1 LLIVSGWC
9 FFAREFTEFLNLGQ
23 LLNQS
28 QDMVSTRKRSTV
40 FMTIN
45 WKKIQKNVKK
55 LQMRIAKAVREHKFH
70 KAKSIFRLLTNSFYA
85 KLLAVFR
92 VTTNKGG
99 KTAGVDKVL
108 WSKHDDLT
116 IHAQSLTRRGY
127 KPQSLRRIY
136 IPKRNGKQRPL
147 GIPTM
152 KDRAMQALY
161 LLGLEP
167 IAETLADLNSYGF
180 RKHRSCR
187 DAIKQI
193 FICLSSKTGAKW
205 IYEADIKGCF
215 DNISHEWLLK
225 FIPMDKQVLQKW
237 LKCGFLENKRFFPTI
252 AGTPQG
258 GIISPTLM
266 NMVLDGLERLI
277 KKRFPRWKN
286 YCKVNFIRYADDFII
301 TAASR
306 EIIEKEIIP
315 LVTEF
320 LEQRGLSLSP
330 EKTKITH
337 INDGFDFLSQNSR
350 KYRNGKLFQMPSK
363 NAVKEIKHKL
373 RVEVFRNLGAKP
385 HDLIHSLNSI
395 LRGWTNYHKHIVSK
409 EIFKEIDY
417 YLWRLLGKW
426 CKRRHPNK
434 PWKWIRNK
442 YFSASGELCS
452 FSSLRSTQQGGK
464 VRINKIFRAGK
475 VPIIRHVKIVSSKN
489 PYLKDD
495 EKYFADRRKDLQ
507 KKSIK
512 TKQNCVIL
520 RKINEIDKTL
530 LNLWKLQ
537 LAKSKKKSLRNA
549 RAA

>member
-1 LLIVSGWC
+1 
-9 FFAREFTEFLNLGQ
+9 
-23 LLNQS
+23 
-28 QDMVSTRKRSTV
+28 
-40 FMTIN
+40 MTLN
-45 WKKIQKNVKK
+45 WKKIQKYVKK
-55 LQMRIAKAVREHKFH
+55 LQMRIAKAVRENKFH
-70 KAKSIFRLLTNSFYA
+70 KAKSLFRLLVNSFYA
-85 KLLAVFR
+85 KLLSILR
-92 VTTNKGG
+92 VITNKGG
-99 KTAGVDKVL
+99 KTAGVDKVV
-108 WSKHDDLT
+108 WNKKDDFATL
-116 IHAQSLTRRGY
+116 AQSLTPRGY
-127 KPQSLRRIY
+127 KPQPLRRIY
-136 IPKRNGKQRPL
+136 IPKRNGKLRPL

-161 LLGLEP
+161 LLGLDP

-187 DAIKQI
+187 DATKQI
-193 FICLSSKTGAKW
+193 FICLSSKNGAQW
-205 IYEADIKGCF
+205 IFEADIKGCF
-215 DNISHEWLLK
+215 DNINHQWLLE
-225 FIPMDKQVLQKW
+225 FIPMDKLLLQKW
-237 LKCGFLENKRFFPTI
+237 LKCGFIENKKFFPTI

-266 NMVLDGLERLI
+266 NMTLDGLEKLI

-320 LEQRGLSLSP
+320 LKERGLSLSP
-330 EKTKITH
+330 EKTKITQ
-337 INDGFDFLSQNSR
+337 ITEGFDFLSQNSR
-350 KYRNGKLFQMPSK
+350 KYRNGKLFQMPSQ

-373 RVEVFRNLGAKP
+373 RTEVFRNLGAKP
-385 HDLIHSLNSI
+385 HDLIQRLNSI

-417 YLWRLLGKW
+417 YLWQLLGKW

-434 PWKWIRNK
+434 SWKWIRDK

-452 FSSLRSTQQGGK
+452 FSSLRSTKNGTK

-475 VPIIRHVKIVSSKN
+475 VPIIRHTKIVSSKN

-495 EKYFADRRKDLQ
+495 QKYFEERRKNLLE
-507 KKSIK
+507 KSLK

-520 RKINEIDKTL
+520 RKINEIDKTII
-530 LNLWKLQ
+530 NLWNVQ
-537 LAKSKKKSLRNA
+537 PAESKKKPLRNA